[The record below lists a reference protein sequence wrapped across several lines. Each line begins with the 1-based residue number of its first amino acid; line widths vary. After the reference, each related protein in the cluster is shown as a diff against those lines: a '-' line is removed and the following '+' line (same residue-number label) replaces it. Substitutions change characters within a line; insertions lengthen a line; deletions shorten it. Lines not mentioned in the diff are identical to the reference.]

1 MSDKKYMQNISVRMT
16 ENDLN
21 FFRKI
26 CSESMI
32 PQSRIVRMLIRRY
45 LKQEYDRR
53 KLLSRVAV

>member
-1 MSDKKYMQNISVRMT
+1 MSDKKYVRNISIRMT
-16 ENDLN
+16 DNDLS

-53 KLLSRVAV
+53 KLLSRVVV